1 MEKPKPTTQERAV
14 FLNKMFTYF
23 KNAVYNSKP
32 AQEYITGRKLDYN
45 KIEIGYN
52 SGQFHHGTRKD
63 ETLIK
68 QCLET
73 GLLIDNNI
81 VARTGEPAYN
91 VFGKHCIVFA
101 LRNKQSQVTGLYF
114 RSTINE

>member
-1 MEKPKPTTQERAV
+1 
-14 FLNKMFTYF
+14 MFTYF

-32 AQEYITGRKLDYN
+32 AKEYIQSRKLEYT
-45 KIEIGYN
+45 KLEIGYN

-81 VARTGEPAYN
+81 VARTGQPAYN
-91 VFGKHCIVFA
+91 VFGKYCIVFA
-101 LRNKQSQVTGLYF
+101 LT
-114 RSTINE
+114 E